1 MSLNQFETD
10 EQRAE
15 ALIDWLRSNF
25 FFIILAIV
33 IIIGSIVGWDY
44 YKKHSKTQLSTQAMN
59 YYVFEQSLESGKLDE
74 KAIEVLT
81 NDGKAKGFAELAILQ
96 KAAFEAENDNLTT
109 TISDLQNQINNI
121 SDAVMKDLYRY
132 RLALALYENKNY
144 SESLNV
150 LNQITTKSFAGL
162 VKTLQGDIY
171 VKEGRIDNAKVVYT
185 EAFEILQSPV
195 IQRKINQLSTDA

>member
-1 MSLNQFETD
+1 
-10 EQRAE
+10 
-15 ALIDWLRSNF
+15 
-25 FFIILAIV
+25 
-33 IIIGSIVGWDY
+33 
-44 YKKHSKTQLSTQAMN
+44 MN

>member
-15 ALIDWLRSNF
+15 ALVDWLRSNF

-33 IIIGSIVGWDY
+33 IIIGGVIGWDY
-44 YKKHSKTQLSTQAMN
+44 YKKHSKTQLTTQAMH
-59 YYVFEQSLESGKLDE
+59 YYVFEQALESGKLDE

-81 NDGKAKGFAELAILQ
+81 SDSKAKGFTELAILQ
-96 KAAFEAENDNLTT
+96 KASYSADNNDLNT
-109 TISDLQNQINNI
+109 TISSLQDQVNKV
-121 SDAVMKDLYRY
+121 SDVVMKDLYRY
-132 RLALALYENKNY
+132 RLALALYENKDY
-144 SESLNV
+144 SESMNT

-171 VKEGRIDNAKVVYT
+171 VKEGRMDNAKTVYS
-185 EAFEILQSPV
+185 EAFEILQSPI
-195 IQRKINQLSTDA
+195 IQRKINQLSTEA